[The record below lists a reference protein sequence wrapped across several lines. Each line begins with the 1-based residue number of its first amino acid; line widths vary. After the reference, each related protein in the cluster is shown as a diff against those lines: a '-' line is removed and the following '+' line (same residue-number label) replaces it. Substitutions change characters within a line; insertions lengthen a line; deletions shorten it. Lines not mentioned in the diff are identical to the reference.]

1 MVVLRKIK
9 SLGYLIKLDTNGT
22 NPHIIKK
29 LNWEQKK
36 KKKTKTKK
44 KLEKMNET
52 NSWFF
57 EKIKQKLIN
66 LEPDS

>member
-1 MVVLRKIK
+1 M
-9 SLGYLIKLDTNGT
+9 GT
-22 NPHIIKK
+22 
-29 LNWEQKK
+29 KK
-36 KKKTKTKK
+36 KKKK

-66 LEPDS
+66 LEPDSQPKAGRGGSGCRSIKSGMKKKLPLTEKYRVL